1 MRWSKMKPLLW
12 PAVIA
17 AVVAV
22 GLSGA
27 FAGAAAQAPAT
38 AQRVTLFEGG
48 RLIVG
53 NGSPAIER
61 SAFIVQGRTITSV
74 GRAGELQAPAG
85 AARVDL
91 TGKTVMPA
99 FVDTHSH
106 IGYMNEVT
114 NKESEKNF
122 THAKLLDDLDR
133 FAFAGAAL
141 TFSLGSDMPN
151 FIDARYSDNP
161 DTFVDLRDES
171 EQDSFTGARYFT
183 VGRGLAWPGTGNP
196 RSTTFYPVVS
206 PWLAQNAVRELY
218 AQKVKFIKLW
228 VEDRNGFKD
237 PKSKERAVLTPESYR
252 AAIAEAH
259 RLGMKTIGHVKT
271 LVEIKDML
279 KAGLDY
285 STHPIGDVP
294 IDDELLAMLEE
305 RPSFRNIPALTP
317 AGIGGSAPRAAG
329 QRPEWLSDPLLTSL
343 KCPAFLDQWGQ
354 SLAKRETPAGGG
366 VEGQN
371 VARLHKAGVGLVLG
385 SHDAGGTRPM
395 GWGLHMEIEAFV
407 NWVGMTPNEAITSA
421 TGDAAKFM
429 GVDNRLGTIAAGK
442 GADFIVLDAN
452 PLDDIRNT
460 RKIAQVYL
468 RGKQVDRA
476 AMKTRWAAECQA
488 AAATQ

>member
-1 MRWSKMKPLLW
+1 MRWRKMMW
-12 PAVIA
+12 PGFVALA
-17 AVVAV
+17 GAV
-22 GLSGA
+22 GLIVSSYSVG
-27 FAGAAAQAPAT
+27 AQAPAA
-38 AQRVTLFEGG
+38 AQRATLFEGA

-53 NGSPAIER
+53 NGSAPIER
-61 SAFIVQGRTITSV
+61 SAFVVQGRTIASV

-133 FAFAGAAL
+133 FAFAGASL

-161 DTFVDLRDES
+161 QTFVDLREES
-171 EQDSFTGARYFT
+171 EQESFTGARYFT

-206 PWLAQNAVRELY
+206 PWLAQAAVRELH

-279 KAGLDY
+279 RAGLDY

-294 IDDELLAMLEE
+294 IDDEFLAMLKE
-305 RPSFRNIPALTP
+305 RPGFRNIPALTP
-317 AGIGGSAPRAAG
+317 AGLGGSAPRAAG
-329 QRPEWLSDPLLTSL
+329 QRPDWLNDPVLTSL

-354 SLAKRETPAGGG
+354 ALAKRATPPGGG

-385 SHDAGGTRPM
+385 SHDAGGTRPL

-429 GVDNRLGTIAAGK
+429 GVEERLGTLAAGK

-452 PLDDIRNT
+452 PLEDIRNT
-460 RKIAQVYL
+460 RKINQVYL

-476 AMKTRWAAECQA
+476 AMKSRWAAECKA